1 MKVRFWGVRGS
12 IPVPGSSTQ
21 KWGGNSSCV
30 EVSHGEHVLV
40 LDCGTGARALGQD
53 LFTRGGR
60 ELDLLFTHFHMDHV
74 FGFPFFAPI
83 YAPGFKVRVTA
94 PGFSEQECRQK
105 LARFVNGLYHPVRMR
120 EIPCELS
127 FHPLMPGRAVKRGIF
142 AVQGIRLNHPGG
154 SVGYRVS
161 VGEQSMLYI
170 TDTAPLAR
178 EGEGVMA
185 DKPPSSAEARL
196 LKLMENANVVVFDTM
211 FSYNEYL
218 EKMTWGHSY
227 PEYARR
233 LCELSGAKHLI
244 LFHHAPDASDE
255 ALDALAASWAGNTA
269 PTVTLAQEGGSVD
282 LEG

>member
-1 MKVRFWGVRGS
+1 
-12 IPVPGSSTQ
+12 
-21 KWGGNSSCV
+21 
-30 EVSHGEHVLV
+30 
-40 LDCGTGARALGQD
+40 
-53 LFTRGGR
+53 
-60 ELDLLFTHFHMDHV
+60 
-74 FGFPFFAPI
+74 
-83 YAPGFKVRVTA
+83 
-94 PGFSEQECRQK
+94 
-105 LARFVNGLYHPVRMR
+105 
-120 EIPCELS
+120 
-127 FHPLMPGRAVKRGIF
+127 MPGRAVKRGIF
-142 AVQGIRLNHPGG
+142 NVQGIRLNHPGG

-185 DKPPSSAEARL
+185 DKPPSSSEARL
-196 LKLMENANVVVFDTM
+196 LKLMENADVVVFDTM

-218 EKMTWGHSY
+218 EKMTWGHAY

-233 LCELSGAKHLI
+233 LCELSGARHLV
-244 LFHHAPDASDE
+244 LFHHAPDADDE